1 MRSIYDFPD
10 IYDAVLDRPP
20 EVIEAEVASIRRL
33 LADRGITKGRILE
46 LACGACPHGIQLA
59 RQGFSVTGIDR
70 SRQMLDAARQC
81 AAPAGVDLDFV
92 EGDIVD
98 FSLDTAPF
106 DCAIFMFETFPLIT
120 EYDDIVRHFRA
131 VRRHL
136 KRGGIYIIDFDAHR
150 YGVGTSYGV
159 WGQKTVPLENGSV
172 EVRHEDFPGDWVRGT
187 SHLVMHC
194 RIRLSTETFETVDDW
209 HIRVDSPWNLAVL
222 VKSLPD
228 WSLTGF
234 FSWRDLSQDIAD
246 EEHYFMVV
254 E

>member
-10 IYDAVLDRPP
+10 ICDAVLQRSP
-20 EVIEAEVASIRRL
+20 EVIGVEVASIRRL
-33 LADRGITKGRILE
+33 LADRGVIRGRVLE
-46 LACGACPHGIQLA
+46 LSCGACPHGIQLA
-59 RQGFSVTGIDR
+59 RHGFAVTGIDR
-70 SRQMLDAARQC
+70 SRPMLEAAQQR
-81 AAPAGVDLDFV
+81 AAAAGVELDLIA
-92 EGDIVD
+92 GDIID
-98 FSLDTAPF
+98 FNLGSAEF
-106 DCAIFMFETFPLIT
+106 DCVIFMFETFPLIT

-136 KRGGIYIIDFDAHR
+136 KRGGIYIIDIDAHR
-150 YGVGTSYGV
+150 HGVGTSCGV

-172 EVRHEDFPGDWVRGT
+172 EVWHEDFPGDWVRGT

-194 RIRLSTETFETVDDW
+194 RIRLGTETYEAVDDW
-209 HIRVDSPWNLAVL
+209 HIRVDSPWNLTVL